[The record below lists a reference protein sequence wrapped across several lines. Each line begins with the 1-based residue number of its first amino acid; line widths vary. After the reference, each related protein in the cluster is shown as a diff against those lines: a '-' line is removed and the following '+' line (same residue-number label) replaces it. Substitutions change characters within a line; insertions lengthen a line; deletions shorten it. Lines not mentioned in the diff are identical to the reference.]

1 MKKLPIGLN
10 SFRDIIEGNYIYFD
24 KTKHLF
30 QMIENGKYYF
40 LSRPRRF
47 GKTLTVDVLMHLF
60 EGHKELFEGL
70 YINDKWDWSKRYP
83 VIRIDFS
90 QIVSKTPEF
99 FEKSLIEYLRDIGSN
114 LKLDGVNYDYYS
126 FAFRDIILK
135 SYEKY
140 NSKVVVLIDE
150 YDKPILDNIEKQ
162 ELAEE
167 LRDLLS
173 NFYGVLK
180 GLDENLRFVL
190 LTGVS
195 KFSKVNLFSKLNNLE
210 DITLDERY
218 SSICGYTEDELDVY
232 FNDYL
237 KNADREKI
245 KLWYNGYSWLGER
258 VYNPFDILLFISKGF
273 SFRPYWFETGT
284 PTFLMKMIRKERYFI
299 PNLENIEATDAILG
313 SFDVY
318 TMEIEALLWQ
328 TGYLTI
334 KGTKE
339 IAGRTKYV
347 LSYPNFEV
355 KISLNEYLLKYFT
368 STDTNTYSI
377 SQENVYNFLLN
388 GDVNSFIDTLK
399 RLFASLPYSNFT
411 RNEIASYEG
420 FYSSVIYSFLASTG
434 IELIGEDTTNRGRID
449 LTLVLNGRVYILE
462 FKVLREG
469 EKLYKDPLIQIKEKR
484 YFEKYKDRAKE
495 IYLVGI
501 VFSEEERNIVK
512 YGFERC

>member
-10 SFRDIIEGNYIYFD
+10 SLEKIVKENKVYVD
-24 KTKHLF
+24 KTRYLL
-30 QMIENGKYYF
+30 QLIENGDYYF

-70 YINDKWDWSKRYP
+70 YIYDKWDWSKRYP

-90 QIVSKTPEF
+90 GGNYTSKEK
-99 FEKSLIEYLRDIGSN
+99 FEERVLTLIEKN
-114 LKLDGVNYDYYS
+114 EEKLG
-126 FAFRDIILK
+126 IK
-135 SYEKY
+135 CEKKDPANCFDELITKAY
-140 NSKVVVLIDE
+140 KKFDSKVVVLIDE

-162 ELAEE
+162 EIAEE

-180 GLDENLRFVL
+180 GLDENLRFVF

-195 KFSKVNLFSKLNNLE
+195 KFSKVNLFSKLNNLT
-210 DITLDERY
+210 DITLSRKY
-218 SSICGYTEDELDVY
+218 SALCGYTEEDLDIY
-232 FNDYL
+232 FSEHL
-237 KNADREKI
+237 KGADREKI
-245 KLWYNGYSWLGER
+245 RTWYNGYSWLGKK
-258 VYNPFDILLFISKGF
+258 VYNPYDILLFIDNEF

-284 PTFLMKMIRKERYFI
+284 PTFLMKMIRKEKYFI

-334 KGTKE
+334 KDVEQIGELTYYK
-339 IAGRTKYV
+339 

-355 KISLNEYLLKYFT
+355 KISLNEFILKYL
-368 STDTNTYSI
+368 SSINTNTASI
-377 SQENVYNFLLN
+377 TKKNVYNFLLN

-434 IELIGEDTTNRGRID
+434 INLIGEDTTNRGRID
-449 LTLVLNGRVYILE
+449 LTLTLNNKVFILE
-462 FKVLREG
+462 FKVLRKG
-469 EKLYKDPLIQIKEKR
+469 EKLDKDPITQIKEKR
-484 YFEKYKDRAKE
+484 YFEKYRDKAED
-495 IYLVGI
+495 IYLIGI
-501 VFSEEERNIVK
+501 VFSEKERNIIK